1 MTQQQI
7 SQRDLSRPV
16 VHPYAHAIEAKPAW
30 FWNYEDFAMDWSDLG
45 RWEWLLIEVLVL
57 GWAIRELVSIRRE
70 RRRAAEA
77 ERRAAEGQ
85 GQS

>member
-1 MTQQQI
+1 
-7 SQRDLSRPV
+7 
-16 VHPYAHAIEAKPAW
+16 
-30 FWNYEDFAMDWSDLG
+30 MDWSDLG

-85 GQS
+85 GQP